1 MCETLCKFLHLY
13 ASIICMFMQRIMI
26 NRKFGGI
33 SDFSAPSPQ
42 RTIFLLFR
50 FSLFPSFEKTAENE
64 NRNEKS
70 HIFAV
75 FARKRPFLSQIKG

>member
-1 MCETLCKFLHLY
+1 
-13 ASIICMFMQRIMI
+13 MQRIMI